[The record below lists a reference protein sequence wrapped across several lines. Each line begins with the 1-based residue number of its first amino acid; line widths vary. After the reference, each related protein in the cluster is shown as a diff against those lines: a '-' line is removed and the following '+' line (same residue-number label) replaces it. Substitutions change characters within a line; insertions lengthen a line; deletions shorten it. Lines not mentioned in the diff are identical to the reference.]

1 VLQYRGA
8 GAGAAMPPRPSGR
21 ATLDAHVDVI
31 KQHPG
36 PVTAQRRV
44 KVDVPGKFFPQ
55 LEASERALN
64 YEGEAVEFQERR
76 DFKQHVAWGA
86 AHKGP
91 GIRFVCTSDAI
102 DDPDNKGFW
111 TTLALFNRWR
121 HETYKDRRN
130 DELQYLDAVPAAPAG
145 NQAAAPSPTEKTP
158 PEIKQHFVLTS
169 NHNSHLRHAMK

>member
-1 VLQYRGA
+1 
-8 GAGAAMPPRPSGR
+8 MPPRPSGR

-130 DELQYLDAVPAAPAG
+130 DELQYLDAVPA
-145 NQAAAPSPTEKTP
+145 QAIRLLPRRP
-158 PEIKQHFVLTS
+158 PRRRRQRSSSTS
-169 NHNSHLRHAMK
+169 CSRQITIHTCDMR